1 MTAYS
6 YIIYELPETTHIS
19 WNSQTSVEIASL
31 TKIMTCIMVLRVAS
45 YTNEDLE
52 QTILIGSLEANITG
66 TKAGL
71 EKG

>member
-1 MTAYS
+1 
-6 YIIYELPETTHIS
+6 
-19 WNSQTSVEIASL
+19 
-31 TKIMTCIMVLRVAS
+31 MVLRVAS